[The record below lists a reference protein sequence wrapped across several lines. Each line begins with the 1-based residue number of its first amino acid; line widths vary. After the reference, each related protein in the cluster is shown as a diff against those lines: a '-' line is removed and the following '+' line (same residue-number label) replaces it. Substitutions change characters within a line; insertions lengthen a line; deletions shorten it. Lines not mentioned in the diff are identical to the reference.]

1 MFPSGDSE
9 EVFRSM
15 SFQGPL
21 QHFQVNILDC
31 AGTRLFVPG
40 ALISSSFS
48 PLQHFQVIILS
59 SVGAYLLITR
69 ISKSRLWVGHSGR
82 RWYMYIYPRDRH
94 YPWPLSML
102 RGGHSMQLWN
112 MSIYPK
118 DIDGH
123 LLAEL
128 KKDGS
133 DHQHYKGIT
142 TWPSQGG
149 ESGQ

>member
-1 MFPSGDSE
+1 MSWS
-9 EVFRSM
+9 FR
-15 SFQGPL
+15 
-21 QHFQVNILDC
+21 
-31 AGTRLFVPG
+31 A
-40 ALISSSFS
+40 ALV
-48 PLQHFQVIILS
+48 HVYLS
-59 SVGAYLLITR
+59 KGQ
-69 ISKSRLWVGHSGR
+69 
-82 RWYMYIYPRDRH
+82 

-142 TWPSQGG
+142 T
-149 ESGQ
+149 